1 MDRTPFR
8 NVSVLQCQNLSHGFS
23 YFERSWLSEKN
34 LDLQESGKLDKR
46 EGMIGKKR
54 HSDVDNAKAEGRT
67 DVCNERGVASR
78 NVASVPRLIWAACPR
93 VVQGRCPHTV
103 KQVNAVQCNYYL
115 SP

>member
-1 MDRTPFR
+1 MWEIR
-8 NVSVLQCQNLSHGFS
+8 H
-23 YFERSWLSEKN
+23 
-34 LDLQESGKLDKR
+34 KR
-46 EGMIGKKR
+46 GIIGKDT

-93 VVQGRCPHTV
+93 AVQGRCPHTV